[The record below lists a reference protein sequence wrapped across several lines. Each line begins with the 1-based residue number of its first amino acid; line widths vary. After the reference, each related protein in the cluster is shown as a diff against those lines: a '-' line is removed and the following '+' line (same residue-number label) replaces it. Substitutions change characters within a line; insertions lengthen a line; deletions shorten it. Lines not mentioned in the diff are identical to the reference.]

1 MTFFC
6 YKTVL
11 IFWVQEKEYHRLI
24 HSEEDLVVF
33 ICRDCGD
40 QFASCEGVF
49 CHQVLFAKCRKRPS
63 LRKPKSLRD
72 RQVQEKIEDIVIA
85 DRMIYKAPQNANIF
99 VQTCL
104 MTQKY
109 G

>member
-99 VQTCL
+99 VV
-104 MTQKY
+104 
-109 G
+109 